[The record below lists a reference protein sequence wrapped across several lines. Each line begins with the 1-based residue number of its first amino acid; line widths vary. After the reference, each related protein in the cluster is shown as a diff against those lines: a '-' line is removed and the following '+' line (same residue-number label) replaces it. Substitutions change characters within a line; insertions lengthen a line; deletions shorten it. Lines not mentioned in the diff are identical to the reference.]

1 MENTKSENP
10 IKNHLKISNNVF
22 EIIQSSIRN
31 IDSMVVF
38 LTSSVSA
45 KPETFKLV
53 TESTKNITKTIKV
66 ISKSLS
72 DTVKA
77 LAELEVENFNAVIDA
92 GSIFMISSIKMAI
105 NKNKGDQFKGPA
117 LILAS
122 YAKLLGLIAEL
133 SEYAQKVDS
142 KSIKNASK
150 ATSLVF
156 DYLYNTQRKIA
167 RKADKLIKLKVPEAI
182 DLFFSSTNHVISRIS
197 ETLVMVGGLI
207 QTFENIG
214 GKKARKQVGESIK
227 TIFNIYID
235 TIVGAIQLG
244 QLLFTG
250 TLTRSW
256 IVPKKFRT
264 KTYGVGNILKALVAL
279 ITFAKYFNIV
289 FKLMSPVFEQ
299 LAVIGTNKKEIK
311 KGLKSLSE
319 IFFGYPRIDGLMQW
333 LINLGNLLNTIGA
346 KQLIRDIIS
355 TSLILTAFL
364 GMSLLLTPT
373 IDTLI
378 TIGRNKI
385 NILLGLKVLELM
397 LVNKEDSS
405 NKFGVKPLTYI
416 FANINLSNKQILNAF
431 KIIGTLVLI
440 TSLMLIIYSSL
451 NFAGKNYK
459 NIKRGIKS
467 TELILLGSNG
477 FLGIGKKK
485 SLIQILGAITDDDF
499 NSVVRSIKTISLLT
513 IMSLLLNILTLNL
526 AIIGR
531 RKKQIKKGVH
541 AIKYLNTLLIYIDDI
556 NITIN
561 EHQITPQ
568 KIWNVSK
575 ILLLITGFLT
585 IISICLTII
594 GMNILGITLAIPAL
608 LMLRVVFVELIWIS
622 NYLNDK
628 EKIIIKTSAIIRSI
642 GILLFKIAT
651 IFMLFIAASLTLN
664 NILLATL
671 CMLAVISGM
680 TLAILAILAI
690 SLLPLQK
697 ISLSVLT
704 IIGIAAAIFILSF
717 ALIQISINSQKINFV
732 SVLMFIGV
740 IAIIASV
747 FALIG
752 LMSPLLVLAIAGAGA
767 MILIGVSLLL
777 MIVPL
782 LLLSLLNPEM
792 FDKAKTN
799 AILLIDT
806 CLDIIGEFM
815 RAQYRIMGGGKTE
828 KNDSWI
834 KKAALSFVGGVSS
847 VVESIFSFIFVSF
860 TFLTINILLLMALQ
874 LKLLAKINLSE
885 LDIARSNADA
895 VIQTSLD
902 IIGAIC
908 RGVNMD
914 TQRTPDGE
922 RKEKRGILQIILSG
936 LKGFLGG
943 AANIIESILS
953 FGFVTTIM
961 VSIGM
966 ITLIAK
972 NLEYLSSVKINRG
985 TTVSKVSEILSV
997 ANFVINSITTEKV
1010 KQKSVRYSRRI
1021 FKTIKLIEKIAKKLN
1036 SISEIEINKELIDSK
1051 ISSII
1056 GTMNTCI
1063 SSIKENSKNNKVSN
1077 KMIKYVRKTKQI
1089 FKLLETITKVLSDIA
1104 EIEFNVKNIEPKIA
1118 TIISTTDNC
1127 ILVIKNDE
1135 NKLSENEYKDLQTQ
1149 ITQQVDLIKK
1159 IKRSLIQIT
1168 NITADILGI
1177 TPATNDVN
1185 ALVKIAKTIL
1195 APLNAFKPGVIE
1207 MVDVKFINGKVF
1219 NDFTIVRFK
1228 LFKNNLNR
1236 INDVTNSILGIT
1248 PATDN
1253 ENALVEI
1260 VNTILAPLNAFK
1272 PGVIEMID
1280 VKFINGKVFNDFTIV
1295 RFKLFKNNLNR
1306 INDVTNSILGITPA
1320 TDNENALVE
1329 IVNTILAPLN
1339 ALQSAT
1345 IEISFTGKIGKLNRF
1360 ESLKDSLFQI
1370 NNITN
1375 SILGI
1380 TPATDNENAL
1390 VEIVNTILAPLNA
1403 LQKDSLFN
1411 AIENDLLNLLS
1422 SQNSNLNS
1430 IASDYDNIVN
1440 SLISIDGSS
1449 KKLKSIEA
1457 SEVDV
1462 NNITEQILSN
1472 IDVVAKHEFDL
1483 KKYNLNIDAF
1493 DKLVNSMQ
1501 EVFNLGQSSKG
1512 TNYKEGIDKA
1522 IEFTNTISNAKL
1534 ENLQTATKLFGKMS
1548 EFSQTINGNF
1558 DGLAQTIN
1566 DKIMP
1571 LLEKLNEALDKTN
1584 NAIKDGA
1591 FKTTVVESSDTSSTV
1606 PVQTGSSIKNDA
1618 TNQKSLIRPAQDAQ
1632 NKKDKLS
1639 QIYNAVD
1646 QVEYHLQKIL
1656 DKLDWNK
1663 NVVTTTDV
1671 TNK

>member
-1260 VNTILAPLNAFK
+1260 VNTILAPLNA
-1272 PGVIEMID
+1272 
-1280 VKFINGKVFNDFTIV
+1280 
-1295 RFKLFKNNLNR
+1295 
-1306 INDVTNSILGITPA
+1306 
-1320 TDNENALVE
+1320 
-1329 IVNTILAPLN
+1329 
-1339 ALQSAT
+1339 LQSAT